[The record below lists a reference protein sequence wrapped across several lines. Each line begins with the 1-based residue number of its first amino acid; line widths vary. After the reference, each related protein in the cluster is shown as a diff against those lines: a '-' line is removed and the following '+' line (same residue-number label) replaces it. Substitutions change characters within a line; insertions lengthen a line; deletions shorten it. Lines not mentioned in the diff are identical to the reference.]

1 MATKDAALNG
11 ASNSFNPSLYSLFTY
26 ADAPGL
32 VHPLPITREWKTP
45 DFTLP
50 PTHQVMT
57 SITARCEPTAKN

>member
-45 DFTLP
+45 DFTFTP
-50 PTHQVMT
+50 NSPGDDIYYCQVRT
-57 SITARCEPTAKN
+57 YG

>member
-45 DFTLP
+45 DYLTP
-50 PTHQVMT
+50 NSPGDDIYYCQVRT
-57 SITARCEPTAKN
+57 YG